1 MKLDRNKNPD
11 GRGKYALVQMREL
24 GPDECELL
32 RTRAGDDEKMITL
45 PASAFR
51 TGAESPGD
59 MFFVLKYKDQFAAAA
74 LRAYARAV
82 REEVAHLLILDA
94 NDPNGPSAEQR
105 RELEEYACEIDAE
118 GRLAHCAGNQLPT

>member
-24 GPDECELL
+24 GPDESELL
-32 RTRAGDDEKMITL
+32 RTRAGDEEKMITL

-59 MFFVLKYKDQFAAAA
+59 MFFVLKYKDRFAAAA
-74 LRAYARAV
+74 LFAYPNEVMRFARGLTQCQH
-82 REEVAHLLILDA
+82 RDELMEYGDEVLAEA
-94 NDPNGPSAEQR
+94 N
-105 RELEEYACEIDAE
+105 
-118 GRLAHCAGNQLPT
+118 LALHAGHQIPT